1 MTGVGQLMLKGR
13 TITSYYMSSNKIPEY
28 INGSV
33 AYMNQTELVIRQK
46 LDELIDYMSEVKN
59 KPKGYMGYTLKQTN
73 QTYQI
78 DFNYGKHKIEV
89 KVDEGG
95 TITRANA
102 YILGI
107 FPKTIRELEG
117 TNVNNLALS
126 QWSDIL
132 SK

>member
-1 MTGVGQLMLKGR
+1 MLKGR
-13 TITSYYMSSNKIPEY
+13 TITNYYMQTNKIQEV
-28 INGSV
+28 IKGSV
-33 AYMNQTELVIRQK
+33 SNMNKTELVIRQK
-46 LDELIDYMSEVKN
+46 LDELIDYMSVVKN
-59 KPKGYMGYTLKQTN
+59 KPKESMGYTLKQTN
-73 QTYQI
+73 QTYQVE
-78 DFNYGKHKIEV
+78 FKYNKHKIDV

-95 TITRANA
+95 NITRANA